1 MRLTPGYVYEGLSR
15 DLAKARVIVGVGWRS
30 SINMSIFILWN
41 EGLGVLK
48 GQKGESQPNSAVPLS
63 LFLGPR
69 DLSRIASHVLPAMKD
84 WIF

>member
-15 DLAKARVIVGVGWRS
+15 DLAKVRVIVGVGWRS

-48 GQKGESQPNSAVPLS
+48 GPNHFKWEKEAAQTS
-63 LFLGPR
+63 
-69 DLSRIASHVLPAMKD
+69 
-84 WIF
+84 